1 MNFNN
6 LMDVMI
12 PIFFSDRWEQIF
24 NFLVCF
30 NRFCQVIVMYKGGN
44 FSRWGGGGGEGDLKE
59 VWLGLC
65 C

>member
-30 NRFCQVIVMYKGGN
+30 VTDFAKLSLCIREETSLGGV
-44 FSRWGGGGGEGDLKE
+44 GEI
-59 VWLGLC
+59 
-65 C
+65 